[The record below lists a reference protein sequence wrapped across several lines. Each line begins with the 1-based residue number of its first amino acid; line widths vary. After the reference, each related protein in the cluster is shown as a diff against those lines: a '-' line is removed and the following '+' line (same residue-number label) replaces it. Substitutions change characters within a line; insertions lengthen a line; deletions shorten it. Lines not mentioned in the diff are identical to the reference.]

1 MSSPVNKNSAGKT
14 GHTAR
19 QEFYLMERYLDAYIE
34 RMRPH
39 FPGYPG
45 ETAHEIASAF
55 LAFKFGLYSNAAR
68 ECSHAISLIP
78 AGGANE
84 GIRKALEI
92 IRANAQDRDNSQVTA
107 DLGVSFSEAERQYI
121 PITLSEEKIEDPG
134 TLTLDNALILTYVV
148 ALITS
153 PDDEDALDEHRRLI
167 VRMLS
172 DYKKALG
179 LE

>member
-1 MSSPVNKNSAGKT
+1 
-14 GHTAR
+14 
-19 QEFYLMERYLDAYIE
+19 MERFLDAYIE
-34 RMRPH
+34 RMRSH

-55 LAFKFGLYSNAAR
+55 LTYKFGLYANAVR

-78 AGGANE
+78 AGGANN
-84 GIRKALEI
+84 GVRKALEI
-92 IRANAQDRDNSQVTA
+92 IRANAQDRDNSQVMP
-107 DLGVSFSEAERQYI
+107 DLSVSFSDTERQYI
-121 PITLSEEKIEDPG
+121 AISLPEDKIEDFG
-134 TLTLDNALILTYVV
+134 TLNLDNALILTYVV

-153 PDDEDALDEHRRLI
+153 PDDEEALGEHRRLI
-167 VRMLS
+167 VRMLT